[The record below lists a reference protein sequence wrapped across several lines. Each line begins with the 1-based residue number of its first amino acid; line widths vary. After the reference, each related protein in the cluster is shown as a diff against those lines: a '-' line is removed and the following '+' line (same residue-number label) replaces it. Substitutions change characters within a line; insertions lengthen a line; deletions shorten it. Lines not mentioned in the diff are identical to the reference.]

1 MNTINLKFLTGCV
14 AVLTLLCAFALCGCS
29 GAENDISALE
39 CFAGSCDDE
48 DEERDHD
55 HNHDNSYDYNY
66 SSNYDDFFY
75 YSSSEKSSSSKE
87 IPQDCDLYAFGDAS
101 QFQCG
106 AKNEGETM
114 FNEYSLTIY
123 SCEYVETFGLH
134 SWVAHPDLKNCGE
147 YEGPKNS
154 GKEQQSNG
162 EESSSSVSSSSSS
175 PYLLSDSS
183 PVACGDLWC
192 GPQGDYSVTTGFDDG
207 SWTSGIWDTFDDSN
221 EGGSSLI
228 LFPANRGNGVNTR
241 ALDNIID
248 ECNGGICGI
257 ANLSKN
263 GSGIPYTG
271 LYFNLVNNKMDGANI
286 TDWGGICIT
295 YQTTGDVPIMIELV
309 PEGYPLTD
317 SEADNYVA
325 PLDPKETKANIPWSS
340 FVQENGGFLYLFQ
353 QDLFLTQVAAIKIVM
368 KGSSGASG
376 AFRITSIGK
385 YNSCK

>member
-1 MNTINLKFLTGCV
+1 MNITNLKFFTGCV
-14 AVLTLLCAFALCGCS
+14 VVLTLLCAFALCGCS

-123 SCEYVETFGLH
+123 SCEYVEAFGLY
-134 SWVAHPDLKNCGE
+134 SWVAHPDLNYCGE

-154 GKEQQSNG
+154 GKEKQSNG
-162 EESSSSVSSSSSS
+162 EESSSSVSSSSSL

-192 GPQGDYSVTTGFDDG
+192 GQEGNIIVNTGFDDG
-207 SWTSGIWDTFDDSN
+207 SHTSGNWGIFDDSKIGGTSYISLPTMQAN
-221 EGGSSLI
+221 GSSYLMRDI
-228 LFPANRGNGVNTR
+228 L
-241 ALDNIID
+241 D

-257 ANLSKN
+257 AKLNRN

-295 YQTTGDVPIMIELV
+295 YQTTESFVTMIELV
-309 PEGYPLTD
+309 PESYPLTASD
-317 SEADNYVA
+317 ADNYVA
-325 PLDPKETKANIPWSS
+325 QLDPEKTMANIPWSG
-340 FVQENGGFLYLFQ
+340 FVQENGGYLYLFQ
-353 QDLFLTQVAAIKIVM
+353 QDLFLTQVAAIKIIM
-368 KGSSGASG
+368 KGTSGSSG

-385 YNSCK
+385 YGSCK

>member
-1 MNTINLKFLTGCV
+1 MNTINLKFFTGC
-14 AVLTLLCAFALCGCS
+14 AASLALLCSLTLGGCG

-39 CFAGSCDDE
+39 CFAGNCDDE
-48 DEERDHD
+48 DEERDHED
-55 HNHDNSYDYNY
+55 KHDNSDYYNY
-66 SSNYDDFFY
+66 SSNYDDFFH
-75 YSSSEKSSSSKE
+75 YSSSKNSSSSKE

-106 AKNEGETM
+106 VKNEGETM

-123 SCEYVETFGLH
+123 SCEYVEAFGLF
-134 SWVAHPDLKNCGE
+134 SWVAHPDLNYCGE

-154 GKEQQSNG
+154 GKEKQSNG

-183 PVACGDLWC
+183 PVTCGNLWC
-192 GPQGDYSVTTGFDDG
+192 GPTEDETINTGFDDG
-207 SWTSGIWDTFDDSN
+207 SHTSGIWNVFDDKGSGGTSYISLPTMQAN
-221 EGGSSLI
+221 GSSYLMRDI
-228 LFPANRGNGVNTR
+228 LE
-241 ALDNIID
+241 

-257 ANLSKN
+257 AYLN
-263 GSGIPYTG
+263 GKGSVIPYTG

-295 YQTTGDVPIMIELV
+295 YQTTGNVPIMIELV
-309 PEGYPLTD
+309 PEGYPLTASD
-317 SEADNYVA
+317 ADNYVVQ
-325 PLDPKETKANIPWSS
+325 LDPKETKANIPWSS
-340 FVQENGGFLYLFQ
+340 FVQETGGYLYLIQ
-353 QDLFLTQVAAIKIVM
+353 QDVFLTEVAAIKIVM
-368 KGSSGASG
+368 KGPSGTSG

>member
-1 MNTINLKFLTGCV
+1 MNTISLKFF
-14 AVLTLLCAFALCGCS
+14 AVCAASLTLLCSFALCGCS

-192 GPQGDYSVTTGFDDG
+192 GQKGNIIVNTGFDDG
-207 SWTSGIWDTFDDSN
+207 SHTSGNWGIFDDSKIGGTSYISLPTMQAN
-221 EGGSSLI
+221 GSSYLMRDI
-228 LFPANRGNGVNTR
+228 LE
-241 ALDNIID
+241 

-257 ANLSKN
+257 ANLN
-263 GSGIPYTG
+263 GKGSVIPYTG
-271 LYFNLVNNKMDGANI
+271 LYFYLVNNKMDGANI

-317 SEADNYVA
+317 SDADNYVA
-325 PLDPKETKANIPWSS
+325 ELLPEKAAANIPWSG
-340 FVQENGGFLYLFQ
+340 FAQENGGFLYLFQ

-368 KGSSGASG
+368 KGSSGQSDS
-376 AFRITSIGK
+376 FRITSIGK
-385 YNSCK
+385 YGSCK